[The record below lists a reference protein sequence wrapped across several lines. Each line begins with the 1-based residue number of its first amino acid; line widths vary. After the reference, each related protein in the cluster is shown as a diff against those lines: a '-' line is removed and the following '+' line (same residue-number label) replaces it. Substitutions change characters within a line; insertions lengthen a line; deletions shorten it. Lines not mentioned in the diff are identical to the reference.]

1 MWLMYLRI
9 NPWIKIFTVVNL
21 TWTRFWSVGFFNFP
35 CCAFYNCV
43 FYFPLQPSGCS
54 GEPYWWAHFDGLH
67 LPTEKKGNIH
77 RHSMH
82 LWPFRSFTLQT
93 SWSLVILLPVN
104 FSSMWYQWSVILVIS
119 YLLSYSETGRTVS
132 KMKSI

>member
-43 FYFPLQPSGCS
+43 FYFPLQPSRCS

-93 SWSLVILLPVN
+93 SWSFTTCKVLV
-104 FSSMWYQWSVILVIS
+104 FVIS
-119 YLLSYSETGRTVS
+119 MVRDSSDFLFVVIQWDWQNS
-132 KMKSI
+132 K